1 MASLKNKFIISI
13 NKSIIFWTTVRTFK
27 YTMYFPILL
36 PSIFAYLMLS
46 GNRKKMLLEDLEN
59 FYKVE
64 YQRKRLSNITA
75 FYRLMVEYPAFRNV
89 FYHRLSYFSWLISWT
104 LPKWETLE
112 ISTLRI
118 GGGIYIQHGTST
130 ILTARSIGKN
140 LWVNQ
145 NVTIGWEGLGCPIIG
160 NNVRIGTG
168 AVVIGPITIGD
179 NVKIGAN
186 AIVTKDVPSNT
197 TVVSPHAFII
207 KRDGKRVHEE
217 LLKHIYE

>member
-1 MASLKNKFIISI
+1 M
-13 NKSIIFWTTVRTFK
+13 NKSVIFWTTVRTLR
-27 YTMYFPILL
+27 YTAYFPQMLL
-36 PSIFAYLMLS
+36 QLIAYMVLF
-46 GNRKKMLLEDLEN
+46 GKRKTELLEDLNN

-64 YQRKRLSNITA
+64 YQRKRLSDITA

-89 FYHRLSYFSWLISWT
+89 FYHRLGYPSYLTSWI
-104 LPKWETLE
+104 LPKWKTLE
-112 ISTLRI
+112 INTLRI

-130 ILTARSIGKN
+130 RIGARKIGKN
-140 LWVNQ
+140 FWINQ
-145 NVTIGWEGLGCPIIG
+145 NATVGWNGPGCPIIG
-160 NNVRIGTG
+160 DNVRIGTG

-217 LLKHIYE
+217 L